1 MKILDRLPIFEREE
15 ADLSS
20 DGIVTIKAFQIA
32 VSVSLTIKGIAELDP
47 GTPIFPAILD
57 TGNSHNFAIREDQ
70 LEGAKLSHI
79 SRIGSIRLGGDVLPL
94 IAANVWLHRNRPN
107 TRMLEGGAYLLELS
121 EGVAVYPQGM
131 PNPARLPIL
140 GLRGLVKNNLT
151 LLIDGKQR
159 AVTLKL

>member
-1 MKILDRLPIFEREE
+1 MKILDRLPIPEQEE
-15 ADLSS
+15 ADL
-20 DGIVTIKAFQIA
+20 GPGGLVTIKPFQIA

-57 TGNSHNFAIREDQ
+57 TGHSHNFAIREDH
-70 LEGAKLSHI
+70 LDWAKLPRI
-79 SRIGSIRLGGDVLPL
+79 CRIGSIRLGDEILPL

-107 TRMLEGGAYLLELS
+107 MRMVEGGAYLLELN

-140 GLRGLVKNNLT
+140 GLRGLIKNNLT
-151 LLIDGKQR
+151 LLIDGKKR
-159 AVTLKL
+159 WVTLKT